1 MGENAEDTKAVHW
14 FGCGKWKLCARKLT
28 EAMSQ
33 INGSVGV
40 IRASHSRGP
49 HRPRSLIWPVF
60 QSTHRLFD
68 EVARCASRLVPARC
82 APKSVGG
89 RTPPPPPFH
98 RISLLLRG
106 LSPTLACSIRE
117 SGEKRLI
124 VERPAGWLSDDA
136 NRAPSTRDDVIRTE
150 RLEFAGIWWTSR
162 LFVAVIQLL
171 RKSPLGNHNP
181 VRKGNRAVSLDPW
194 SVGWKRT
201 LVMRMPT

>member
-1 MGENAEDTKAVHW
+1 MLRIRKRFTDSDAAMR
-14 FGCGKWKLCARKLT
+14 KLCARKLT

-40 IRASHSRGP
+40 MRASHSRGP
-49 HRPRSLIWPVF
+49 HRPRSLIWSVF

-89 RTPPPPPFH
+89 RTPPPPPPPIH

-136 NRAPSTRDDVIRTE
+136 NRAPSTRDDVIRRE
-150 RLEFAGIWWTSR
+150 RLEFAGIRRTLR
-162 LFVAVIQLL
+162 LFVAVILLL
-171 RKSPLGNHNP
+171 RESPLGNHNP
-181 VRKGNRAVSLDPW
+181 ARKGNRAVSLDPG
-194 SVGWKRT
+194 SVGWKWT